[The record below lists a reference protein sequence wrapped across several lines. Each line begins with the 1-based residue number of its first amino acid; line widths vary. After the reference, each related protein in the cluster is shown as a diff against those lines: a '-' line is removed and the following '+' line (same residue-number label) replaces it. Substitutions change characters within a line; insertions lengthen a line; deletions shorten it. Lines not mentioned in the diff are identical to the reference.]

1 MLRLELIQVLNEKLA
16 DIINQW
22 LLEKTTSIQI
32 IKNPFSDFE
41 YDFIP
46 VDSSFDGRSLSDSF
60 QESRYGKQFDA
71 DGIGVVFKR
80 NAICIGTAHL
90 TTGTLKVLVRKYCCY
105 ETYRN

>member
-1 MLRLELIQVLNEKLA
+1 MLRFELIQVLNEKLA

-41 YDFIP
+41 YDFFP
-46 VDSSFDGRSLSDSF
+46 MDSSFDGRTLSDSF
-60 QESRYGKQFDA
+60 LESPCGKQFDA
-71 DGIGVVFKR
+71 EGIGVIFKR

-105 ETYRN
+105 DAS